1 MSSFDGV
8 QCLKVFFLIVN
19 HISIMGMDI
28 DSIRSMSPVK
38 EHGRLSHLV
47 VFFAVVPPR
56 IRVIRKWYSI
66 KVPSLSPILVV

>member
-8 QCLKVFFLIVN
+8 QCLKVFFLIVK
-19 HISIMGMDI
+19 ISIMGMDI

-56 IRVIRKWYSI
+56 IRVIRK
-66 KVPSLSPILVV
+66 